1 MGKHCAKKSKILYTP
16 IFRITRSLNRG
27 HPLDVHFN
35 HFRRSWAKIYTALGS
50 CPPHLFAPIG
60 TAACGS
66 ADGRWSR
73 LYHPSAY
80 LASPDP
86 MSLELAEGTYLLGLR
101 YRVLRR
107 PRNVVLSP
115 ASTSIECE
123 RLVCSEVFLGRGGE
137 IRSKRQR
144 PTSQRRRR
152 RLSGKCPGGATLS
165 DNTAAV
171 VTIT

>member
-1 MGKHCAKKSKILYTP
+1 
-16 IFRITRSLNRG
+16 
-27 HPLDVHFN
+27 
-35 HFRRSWAKIYTALGS
+35 
-50 CPPHLFAPIG
+50 
-60 TAACGS
+60 
-66 ADGRWSR
+66 
-73 LYHPSAY
+73 
-80 LASPDP
+80 

-115 ASTSIECE
+115 ASTSIEYE
-123 RLVCSEVFLGRGGE
+123 RPVYSEVLLGRGEE
-137 IRSKRQR
+137 IRSKKLR

-152 RLSGKCPGGATLS
+152 RLSGKRLGGATLS